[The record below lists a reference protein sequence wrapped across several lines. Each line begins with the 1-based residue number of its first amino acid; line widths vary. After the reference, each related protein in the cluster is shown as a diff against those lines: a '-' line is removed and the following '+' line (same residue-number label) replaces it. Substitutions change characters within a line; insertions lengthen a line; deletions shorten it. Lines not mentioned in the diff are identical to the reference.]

1 MRTVRTFW
9 ELILENFEDRIL
21 QILIAAAI
29 VSLLVGVIQNGLSGL
44 IEGVSILISIVI
56 IVSVTSVN
64 NWIKER

>member
-1 MRTVRTFW
+1 MRKVRTFW